1 MNTKQDAEDERN
13 GAHNQVD
20 FGFDTI
26 EEDKKVDQVRQVFD
40 SVAEKYDLMNDVL
53 SFGTHRLWKKR
64 CISEAAVKQG
74 MKILD
79 IASGTADLA
88 IEFARRAG
96 ADNVVASDINHEMLA
111 IGRRRLQTAGLAA
124 ETVEADAENL
134 PFKDDSFDVV
144 TVSFGIRNMTHK
156 DRALKE
162 MLRVLKPGGRLLV
175 LEFSQ
180 CQAWLKPFYD
190 FYSFKFMPW
199 LGAKIAGDAPS
210 YKYLVESI
218 RMHPN
223 QQNFALMMREVGFED
238 VVWHNL
244 TCGSCALHVGP
255 PKS

>member
-1 MNTKQDAEDERN
+1 MNSKHDAEDVRN

-20 FGFDTI
+20 FGFDKI
-26 EEDKKVDQVRQVFD
+26 DEDKKADQVRHVFD

-53 SFGTHRLWKKR
+53 SFGTHRLWKRR
-64 CISEAAVKQG
+64 CISEAAVKPG
-74 MKILD
+74 MRILD

-96 ADNVVASDINHEMLA
+96 AENVIASDINHEMLA
-111 IGRRRLQTAGLAA
+111 IGRKRLQTAGLPA
-124 ETVEADAENL
+124 ETVEADAEAL
-134 PFKDDSFDVV
+134 PFQDDSFDVV

-180 CQAWLKPFYD
+180 CQAWMKPFYD

-210 YKYLVESI
+210 YRYLAESI

-223 QQNFALMMREVGFED
+223 QQDFAMMMRDAGFGE

-244 TCGSCALHVGP
+244 TFGICALHVGT
-255 PKS
+255 KKA